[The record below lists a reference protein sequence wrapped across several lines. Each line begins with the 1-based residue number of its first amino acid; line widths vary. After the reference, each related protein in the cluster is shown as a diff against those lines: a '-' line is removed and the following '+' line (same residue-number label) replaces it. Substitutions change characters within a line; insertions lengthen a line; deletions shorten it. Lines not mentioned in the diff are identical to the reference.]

1 MTHDRLQEYDD
12 EQAKL
17 WNGAGGHAWVE
28 TQDVLEHVLKPFEG
42 LLLDAV
48 PRTPRAHV
56 LDVGCGT
63 GDTTLAIARALGPG
77 GSSVGIDISNPMI
90 AAARA
95 RVERESIGATFIVGN
110 AQTYRFAPAGFD
122 AIVSRFGVMFFSDPV
137 AAFGNLRR
145 AATEGGRLRFIAW
158 RSPAENPFMTT
169 AERAAAPLLPDL
181 PPRKRDAPGQF
192 AFANGDRVR
201 SILEESG
208 WKAIEIHPANVECGL
223 PESELVR
230 YLTRLG
236 PVGLT
241 LQGAD
246 AQTRAKVVDAIRPAF
261 DPFVRGDEVRFTAAC
276 WLVDARP

>member
-1 MTHDRLQEYDD
+1 MTRDRLQEYDD
-12 EQAKL
+12 EQAQL

-28 TQDVLEHVLKPFEG
+28 TQDLLEQVLEPFG
-42 LLLDAV
+42 AFLLDAL
-48 PRTPRAHV
+48 PRTPRARV

-63 GDTTLAIARALGPG
+63 GDTTLAVARALGPG

-95 RVERESIGATFIVGN
+95 RAEREEVQATFIVGN
-110 AQTYRFAPAGFD
+110 AQTHPFEPASFD
-122 AIVSRFGVMFFSDPV
+122 GIVSRFGVMFFSDPV
-137 AAFGNLRR
+137 GAFANLRR
-145 AATEGGRLRFIAW
+145 AAAAGARLRFIAW

-169 AERAAAPLLPDL
+169 AERAAGPLLPDL
-181 PPRKRDAPGQF
+181 PPRKPDAPGQF

-201 SILEESG
+201 TILEESG
-208 WKAIEIHPANVECGL
+208 WKAIEIHPANVDCGL
-223 PESELVR
+223 PEAELVR

-246 AQTRAKVVDAIRPAF
+246 EQTRAKVVDAIRPAF
-261 DPFVRGDEVRFTAAC
+261 DPFVRGEEVRFTAAC
-276 WLVDARP
+276 WVVDARP